1 MEDELGWKIMTKF
14 VGLIAETYSYVTD
27 VDSGGKKA
35 RLAKVCHKKNNWKLQ
50 KLLRSGLIL
59 E

>member
-14 VGLIAETYSYVTD
+14 AGLIAETYSYLTD

-35 RLAKVCHKKNNWKLQ
+35 RLAKVCHKNE
-50 KLLRSGLIL
+50 I
-59 E
+59 

>member
-14 VGLIAETYSYVTD
+14 AGLIAETYSYLTD

-35 RLAKVCHKKNNWKLQ
+35 RLAKVCHKNEIWKLQ
-50 KLLRSGLIL
+50 KLLRSNLIL